1 MQDHQGES
9 IIRSVLIRVDPR
21 SLDNALQHWNK
32 VYSEEDENLAID
44 GKVMCNAIDKNG
56 KQTHIMSVI
65 GHNSK
70 SCYTQK
76 PNL

>member
-1 MQDHQGES
+1 MQDHQGKS
-9 IIRSVLIRVDPR
+9 NIRSVLIRVDPR
-21 SLDNALQHWNK
+21 SLDNALQLWNK
-32 VYSEEDENLAID
+32 VYSEEDESLAID
-44 GKVMCNAIDKNG
+44 GKVMGNAIDKNG

-65 GHNSK
+65 DHNSK